1 MVAFLLLASIATIT
15 RKRILFLVLPAPLDL
30 RWPLACVLFLIVG
43 WTLNL
48 VFLELPLLDELFWG
62 QFLIIVH
69 AGGAGPTARLLSL
82 NSKKVLTRTLLSRDV
97 INFPTYIICLQ
108 PILNVL
114 RDLLRDIL
122 ASSDDLLRTLETGR
136 LLATQDLLDML
147 AGLFSFLYVE
157 LLQAFVKLIYIW
169 NRLVYNSPTVVFAE
183 FDR

>member
-1 MVAFLLLASIATIT
+1 M
-15 RKRILFLVLPAPLDL
+15 
-30 RWPLACVLFLIVG
+30 
-43 WTLNL
+43 